1 VRGFIM
7 SSRILP
13 AFVLTVS
20 TLIAV
25 VVARRR
31 ARGSD
36 GRVAERLI
44 GHKML

>member
-1 VRGFIM
+1 M

-25 VVARRR
+25 VVVARRR

-36 GRVAERLI
+36 GRVAERMI
-44 GHKML
+44 GHTML